1 MATPDS
7 VVNEM
12 LETALD
18 ELPQRWQ
25 EKWRNMDSTWTG
37 DKKENILQ
45 KWLEEVY
52 FDGKRREDFTRE
64 DIVKVGALV
73 HRLLRFEP
81 STRASAQE
89 VLQDPWFYGE

>member
-18 ELPQRWQ
+18 ELPQRWR
-25 EKWRNMDSTWTG
+25 EKWQSMDSTWTG

-89 VLQDPWFYGE
+89 VLRDPWFDGE

>member
-18 ELPQRWQ
+18 ELPQRWR
-25 EKWRNMDSTWTG
+25 EKWQNMDSTWTG

-89 VLQDPWFYGE
+89 VLRDPWFDGE